1 MICIRGQVS
10 SACPLDKSHSHS
22 PDVTRSTLW
31 PRLPKNLTPARLPQR
46 FRLRFALLKHK
57 LRRRCACRNR
67 LAHDDCFLEAGKPID
82 LALDSCVS
90 KHSWRLLERCSGQE
104 TVRFQR
110 GFCDALKDQVEGR
123 RLATLRADLAVLQQE
138 FMLAHDLVGEEC
150 RIARVDNLHFLQ
162 HLANDHLHVLDIDI
176 DTLRTIDLLDFLN
189 QVAGCLLDAH
199 QLKET
204 LRIDGALGKLVT
216 HAHVRSILDTEPRH
230 WQDFELSFD
239 TRLGRDNNLLPL
251 LEVLFFHIDDVQ
263 YAVHRRDDRLP
274 LWCTSLED
282 LLNARQTGCDV
293 NDRDASCVERAEGKL
308 RTGFA
313 DGLSRNDT
321 DRLPDLDIIASGQV
335 TAIAHSTNAILTLA
349 RNGRTKA
356 HAGDTKLLNGN
367 RYFVT
372 DEAILGNQ
380 NDIFV
385 HDHLDGCDAGAFRCR
400 KHLVG
405 KRVALL
411 CKSLLSLSRHDVC
424 RNRSIEDTFERRL
437 RPGWVHLD
445 CRCTKDDVIGCVSA
459 SYLFAETDDDSTTVD
474 DRLNGQATNIPLD
487 LQELEA
493 EGFQAFRLFP
503 RDLLTGLDDGLSGQ
517 RIHDLFIGDFAR

>member
-31 PRLPKNLTPARLPQR
+31 PRLPKNLTPASLPQR

-57 LRRRCACRNR
+57 LRRRCASRNR

-90 KHSWRLLERCSGQE
+90 KHSWRLLERYSGQE

-162 HLANDHLHVLDIDI
+162 HLANNHLHMLDVDI
-176 DTLRTIDLLDFLN
+176 DTLRTIDLLHFLN
-189 QVAGCLLDAH
+189 QVASRLLDTH

-204 LRIDGALGKLVT
+204 LGINGALGKLVT
-216 HAHVRSILDTEPRH
+216 HTHVRSILDAEPGHR
-230 WQDFELSFD
+230 QDFELGFD
-239 TRLGRDNNLLPL
+239 TRLGRDNNLLPFLKVL
-251 LEVLFFHIDDVQ
+251 LFHVDDVQ
-263 YAVHRRDDRLP
+263 YTVQRRDDRLS
-274 LWCTSLED
+274 LWRTSFED
-282 LLNARQTGCDV
+282 LLDARKTGCNV
-293 NDRDASCVERAEGKL
+293 NDRDASCVKRAEGEL
-308 RTGFA
+308 CTGFA
-313 DGLSRNDT
+313 DGLSRDDA
-321 DRLPDLDIIASGQV
+321 DRLPDLDIIAGGQV
-335 TAIAHSTNAILTLA
+335 TAIAHGTDAVLTLT
-349 RNGRTKA
+349 RDGRTKA
-356 HAGDTKLLNGN
+356 HAGDTKLLDGN
-367 RYFVT
+367 RHFVT
-372 DEAILGNQ
+372 DEPILGNQ

-385 HDHLDGCDAGAFRCR
+385 HDHLDGCDASPFRCR
-400 KHLVG
+400 KHLLG

-411 CKSLLSLSRHDVC
+411 CKSLLFLSRHDVC
-424 RNRSIEDTFERRL
+424 RNGSIEDTFERRL

-445 CRCTKDDVIGCVSA
+445 RRCTKHDVIGCVPA
-459 SYLFAETDDDSTTVD
+459 GYLFAET
-474 DRLNGQATNIPLD
+474 N
-487 LQELEA
+487 
-493 EGFQAFRLFP
+493 
-503 RDLLTGLDDGLSGQ
+503 DDGT
-517 RIHDLFIGDFAR
+517 AV